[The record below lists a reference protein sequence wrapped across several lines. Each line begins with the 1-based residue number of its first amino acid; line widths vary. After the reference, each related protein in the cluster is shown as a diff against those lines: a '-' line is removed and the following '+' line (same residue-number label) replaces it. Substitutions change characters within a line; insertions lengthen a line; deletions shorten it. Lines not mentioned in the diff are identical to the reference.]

1 MEAIKYFS
9 HILMDHEI
17 FYKIFDGPHDVLLC
31 SIFLHLFFKL
41 RELECKISKLVINE
55 IWITRQDFN
64 SGRYHRDM
72 KILKI
77 LASNSKQFWVYGIFK
92 KLQIDDDRRGTQIL
106 HFLRWLLLKKPLV
119 LEIPLGMLF
128 EKNDIK
134 IALKPT
140 STKL

>member
-1 MEAIKYFS
+1 MEAIKYFR

-17 FYKIFDGPHDVLLC
+17 FFKISDGPQDVLLC
-31 SIFLHLFFKL
+31 PIFLLLFFKL

-55 IWITRQDFN
+55 IWITRQDFT

-92 KLQIDDDRRGTQIL
+92 KLQIDDDRWGTQIL
-106 HFLRWLLLKKPLV
+106 HFLTWLLLK
-119 LEIPLGMLF
+119 I
-128 EKNDIK
+128 
-134 IALKPT
+134 T
-140 STKL
+140 SGLRNTPGYAFWKKWHQNCPKTY